1 MLRSTVRINSHQFA
15 PIEQCSIFC
24 ARPRDFAA
32 ARLRLQAKLGLFHC
46 FRPKRIIENF
56 SPNQWV
62 LLSFISFF
70 FLHFFR
76 CFSGENGS
84 FVHQIVQFL
93 RTWCSKHFVSYFE
106 IQVLHVSKFFNH
118 FRGNSNLQKMRKRK
132 KRGKKGTTN
141 KATDEKRK
149 TNAIFLFAYQRH
161 FVFFRTG
168 TLVCCKFYDKRV
180 VGLFGGLRDESRSHA
195 ERKFCKHTRMLCK
208 HFFA

>member
-1 MLRSTVRINSHQFA
+1 MLRSTVRIKSHQFA

-32 ARLRLQAKLGLFHC
+32 ACLRLQAKLGLFHC

-56 SPNQWV
+56 NPNQWV
-62 LLSFISFF
+62 LLSFTSFL

-93 RTWCSKHFVSYFE
+93 RTWCSNHFVSYLE

-118 FRGNSNLQKMRKRK
+118 SRGNSNLQKNEKK
-132 KRGKKGTTN
+132 IKRGKKGATN
-141 KATDEKRK
+141 KATDEKR
-149 TNAIFLFAYQRH
+149 
-161 FVFFRTG
+161 
-168 TLVCCKFYDKRV
+168 
-180 VGLFGGLRDESRSHA
+180 
-195 ERKFCKHTRMLCK
+195 
-208 HFFA
+208 